1 MIAPESLQPRR
12 HVPPPDWPAEVFA
25 RVTDAIAAALVA
37 AVRRAADAPD
47 AAGKAGAVSR
57 ERWLASREQGRGRPR
72 LVTKDGPAP

>member
-47 AAGKAGAVSR
+47 AAG
-57 ERWLASREQGRGRPR
+57 
-72 LVTKDGPAP
+72 